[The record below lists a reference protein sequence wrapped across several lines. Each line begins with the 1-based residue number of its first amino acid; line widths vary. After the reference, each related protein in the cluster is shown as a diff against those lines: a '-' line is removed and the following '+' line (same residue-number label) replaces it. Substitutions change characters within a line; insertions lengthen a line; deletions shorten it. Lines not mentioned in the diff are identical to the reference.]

1 MSGEA
6 PELSILMVN
15 WNTRDMTL
23 ACLRSVFAETRDTS
37 FELILVDNGSADGSA
52 DAIAAEFPQ
61 VKLLR
66 ENINHGFAKAN
77 NIAAQVARGRY
88 LLLLNTDTVVLDGA
102 IDKLVAFARAN
113 PGARLWGGRTLW
125 EDGTLN
131 PTSVWKRITPWSAF
145 SFAFGL
151 RGALSRFEFFNPEGM
166 GHWQRDTVREVD
178 IVAGCFLLMERSFWN
193 ELGGFDA
200 RFFMYGEEADLCA
213 RARAAGAKPLMTPA
227 ATIIHYGGKSAASH
241 SSKIVYVIGARIGL
255 VQSQSGPLGGT
266 IGRLACIAHV
276 GIRAYAYGLLNR
288 MNPKRFEASAREWG
302 IAWACRA
309 EWRNGPSAVE
319 VKR

>member
-1 MSGEA
+1 MSTEA

-23 ACLRSVFAETRDTS
+23 ACLRSVYAETRGTS

-61 VKLLR
+61 VTLLR
-66 ENINHGFAKAN
+66 ESENHGFAKAN
-77 NIAAQVARGRY
+77 NIAAAVARGRY

-102 IDKLVAFARAN
+102 IDKVVAFARAN
-113 PGARLWGGRTLW
+113 PRAKLWGGRTLW

-145 SFAFGL
+145 SFAVGL
-151 RGALSRFEFFNPEGM
+151 RGALSRYELFNPEGM

-193 ELGGFDA
+193 QLDGFDA

-213 RARAAGAKPLMTPA
+213 RARAAGARPLMTPE

-241 SSKIVYVIGARIGL
+241 SSKIVYVMGARIGL
-255 VQSQSGPLGGT
+255 VQSQSGPLGGAF
-266 IGRLACIAHV
+266 GRLACIAHV

-288 MNPKRFEASAREWG
+288 LKSKRFDANAREWG
-302 IAWACRA
+302 QAWARRD

>member
-1 MSGEA
+1 MTDA
-6 PELSILMVN
+6 PPDLSILMVN

-23 ACLRSVFAETRDTS
+23 ACLRSVYAETRETS
-37 FELILVDNGSADGSA
+37 FELVLVDNGSADGSA

-66 ENINHGFAKAN
+66 ENENHGFAKAN

-88 LLLLNTDTVVLDGA
+88 LLLLNTDTVVLNGA
-102 IDKLVAFARAN
+102 IDRVVAFARAH
-113 PGARLWGGRTLW
+113 PAAKLWGGRTLW

-131 PTSVWKRITPWSAF
+131 PTSVWQRITPWSAL
-145 SFAFGL
+145 SFAVGL
-151 RGALSRFEFFNPEGM
+151 RGALSRFELFNPEGM
-166 GHWQRDTVREVD
+166 GHWPRDTVREVD

-193 ELGGFDA
+193 ALGGFDA

-213 RARAAGAKPLMTPA
+213 RARAAGARPLMTPD

-241 SSKIVYVIGARIGL
+241 SSKIVYVMGARIGL
-255 VQSQSGPLGGT
+255 VQSQSGPMGGAF
-266 IGRLACIAHV
+266 GRLACIAHV
-276 GIRAYAYGLLNR
+276 GIRAFAYGLLGR
-288 MNPKRFEASAREWG
+288 LKPSRFGANAREWG
-302 IAWACRA
+302 QAWARRA

>member
-1 MSGEA
+1 MTDTHPA
-6 PELSILMVN
+6 LSILMVN

-23 ACLRSVFAETRDTS
+23 ACLRSVYEQTRETS

-52 DAIAAEFPQ
+52 EAIAAEFPQ

-66 ENINHGFAKAN
+66 EAENHGFAKAN
-77 NIAAQVARGRY
+77 NIAAAVARGRY

-102 IDKLVAFARAN
+102 IDKIVAFARAN
-113 PGARLWGGRTLW
+113 PSAKLWGARTLW
-125 EDGTLN
+125 EDRSLN

-145 SFAFGL
+145 SFAVGL
-151 RGALSRFEFFNPEGM
+151 RGALSRFETFNPEGM
-166 GHWQRDTVREVD
+166 GRWQRDTVREVD

-213 RARAAGAKPLMTPA
+213 RARAAGARPLMTPD

-241 SSKIVYVIGARIGL
+241 SSKIVYVMGARIGL
-255 VQSQSGPLGGT
+255 VQSQSGALGGA

-276 GIRAYAYGLLNR
+276 GIRAYAYGLLR
-288 MNPKRFEASAREWG
+288 RLRPSRFATSAQEWG
-302 IAWACRA
+302 QAWARRA

>member
-1 MSGEA
+1 MTDA
-6 PELSILMVN
+6 PPDLSILMVN

-23 ACLRSVFAETRDTS
+23 ACLRSVYAETRETS
-37 FELILVDNGSADGSA
+37 FELVLVDNGSADGSA

-66 ENINHGFAKAN
+66 ENENHGFAKAN

-88 LLLLNTDTVVLDGA
+88 LLLLNTDTVVLNGA
-102 IDKLVAFARAN
+102 IDRVVAFARAH
-113 PGARLWGGRTLW
+113 PAAKLWGGRTLW

-131 PTSVWKRITPWSAF
+131 PTSVWQRITPWSAL
-145 SFAFGL
+145 SFAVGL
-151 RGALSRFEFFNPEGM
+151 RGALSRFELFNPEGM
-166 GHWQRDTVREVD
+166 GHWPRDTVREVD

-193 ELGGFDA
+193 ALGGFDA

-213 RARAAGAKPLMTPA
+213 RARAAGARPLMTPD

-241 SSKIVYVIGARIGL
+241 SSKIVYVMGARIGL
-255 VQSQSGPLGGT
+255 VQSQSGPMGGAF
-266 IGRLACIAHV
+266 GRLACIAHV
-276 GIRAYAYGLLNR
+276 GIRAFAYGLLGR
-288 MNPKRFEASAREWG
+288 MKPSRFGANAREWG
-302 IAWACRA
+302 QAWARRA